1 MPSSKAKDVR
11 KGMVVT
17 YNGSLHK
24 VADLFHGTPG
34 NLRAFIQMDL
44 RDLKTGAAVK
54 KRFAVDDALE
64 VAFLEQ
70 REAEY
75 SYREGNNYVFMDLK
89 SFEQVPLNKDMVGDD
104 MKFLKENTQVKLVY
118 HEGVA
123 LSMELPTAVIL
134 DVVQTDPGVKG
145 DTVSNVFKPAKL
157 ETGLEIKVPLYIN
170 IGDKVKVD
178 TRSGEFLERVKV

>member
-24 VADLFHGTPG
+24 VTELFHGTPG

-44 RDLKTGAAVK
+44 RDLKTGSVVK

-64 VAFLEQ
+64 VAYLEQ
-70 REAEY
+70 KEMEY
-75 SYREGNNYVFMDLK
+75 LYREGENFVFMDTQ
-89 SFEQVPLNKDMVGDD
+89 SYEQLPLGKEIVEDG
-104 MKFLKENTQVKLVY
+104 MKFLKENTSVKVTF
-118 HEGVA
+118 HEGTP
-123 LSMELPTAVIL
+123 LSIELPTAVTL
-134 DVVQTDPGVKG
+134 KVVQTDPGVKG

-157 ETGLEIKVPLYIN
+157 ETGFELKVPLYIN
-170 IGDKVKVD
+170 IGDGVKVD
-178 TRSGEFLERVKV
+178 TRTGEFLERVKA